1 MLATLLIGM
10 ITMAP
15 PKIATPSYTSKL
27 VFAPMEK
34 HNHGSCL
41 VETPKG
47 NLLLCWYRGSGE
59 RTADDVM
66 VYGAR
71 LKKGANQWT
80 EPFVMAGVAGFP
92 NTNPCLFFDDTKRLW
107 LCWSTILDNHWE
119 SALSR
124 YKISTKYEQ
133 DDGSPVWQSEE
144 ILHLK
149 PGAEFHETYKAEFE
163 KVWRPYIESATPKE
177 KAALSE
183 QLERKNK
190 QAQDKL
196 SQRLGWMF
204 RAHPTLLPNGRIILP
219 LYSDAFDFSL
229 MAYSDNRGESW
240 QVTRP
245 LIGAGNVQP
254 SIARRKDGTLLAYF
268 RDNGAAPQRVQ
279 TATSND
285 NGTTWSA
292 VTDTDRVDS
301 GSGVEVCVLQSG
313 RWLLV
318 HNDVEKGRHRLALS
332 VSEDEGV
339 TWRTGRYLEN
349 DPLSPDAGSYSYPS
363 IIQAKNGTIHVSYTY
378 RPSKQTAETVGK
390 GSSIKHAAFNESWVL
405 QEGTP

>member
-1 MLATLLIGM
+1 MMLITVLMGLVAMSPVKIPAPQYSSELI
-10 ITMAP
+10 
-15 PKIATPSYTSKL
+15 
-27 VFAPMEK
+27 FAPMAK
-34 HNHGSCL
+34 HNHGSCV

-47 NLLLCWYRGSGE
+47 NLLACWYRGSGE

-71 LKKGANQWT
+71 LKKGTAHWT
-80 EPFVMAGVAGFP
+80 EPFLMAGVPNFP

-133 DDGSPVWQSEE
+133 ESGSPIWDSEQ

-149 PGAEFHETYKAEFE
+149 PGAEFFETYQAEMEKA
-163 KVWRPYIESATPKE
+163 WRPYIEKATPQQQ
-177 KAALSE
+177 AIFVGLA
-183 QLERKNK
+183 ERKRK

-204 RAHPTLLPNGRIILP
+204 RAHPTLLPSGRIILP

-229 MAYSDNRGESW
+229 MAYSDNRGETW

-254 SIARRKDGTLLAYF
+254 TIAQRKDGTLVAYF
-268 RDNGAAPQRVQ
+268 RDNGPPPQRVM
-279 TATSND
+279 TSESYD
-285 NGTTWSA
+285 SGATWSGIS
-292 VTDTDRVDS
+292 DTDRVDS
-301 GSGVEVCVLQSG
+301 GAGVEVCVLQSG
-313 RWLLV
+313 KWLLV
-318 HNDVEKGRHRLALS
+318 HNDVEKGRYRLALS
-332 VSEDEGV
+332 LSEDEGKS
-339 TWRTGRYLEN
+339 WRTAHYLEQDAN
-349 DPLSPDAGSYSYPS
+349 SPDAGSYSYPS
-363 IIQAKNGTIHVSYTY
+363 IIQAKNGTIHVTYTY
-378 RPSKQTAETVGK
+378 RPSKTAVATVGA
-390 GSSIKHAAFNESWVL
+390 GESIKHAAFNEAWVL
-405 QEGTP
+405 EGTP